1 MAENREWLVSMSPV
15 RNADRRVA
23 PVGLSVPAPQRTAR
37 VAELRRLALRG
48 YYASESMMVLVARRL
63 LASGDL

>member
-23 PVGLSVPAPQRTAR
+23 PVGLSVPPPQRPPR
-37 VAELRRLALRG
+37 VAELRRLALR
-48 YYASESMMVLVARRL
+48 R
-63 LASGDL
+63 